1 MGRSRGQSP
10 LRVDDAI
17 ARFVRFLVVSDPGQL
32 RLRSA
37 SQTTSTLIVALVCLV
52 VTTRALGQPITVA
65 MLGSIVA
72 MFSAFVVRDRTAK
85 GRLLTT
91 GLIVV
96 PAAAAVTASTLL
108 GQFRIAADVGFIV
121 VLFTAVY
128 VRRFGPRGF
137 ALGMGGFISYFFVLF
152 LRATTSQLPYLLMA
166 VAIGVGAALTVRYLF
181 QREWDGAEL
190 TRLTRALRA
199 SALDVVDA
207 IDPVGA
213 EGYSPTIP
221 GRHEAGARRVVAD
234 RLERLANTALMIE
247 DWLDRNVAGD
257 HISVTGSD
265 LSRRIFDAQ
274 QATEQV
280 AFAMRGIDSAHLPTT
295 VHRVL
300 AALRVTLHNTPTD
313 DELRSARRIV
323 TKAEAHATGS
333 DQESVVVRSVARAVR
348 AHTAV
353 HRVAAHA
360 IEREAA
366 GERTSAPPPAAA
378 TPPVDEVPATREGW
392 FASAQTTGWFARLE
406 PTTRTA
412 IQVAVATSIA
422 TVLGELVSPARW
434 YWAVLSAFVVF
445 TGTTT
450 RGEILT
456 RAGHR
461 IVGTVVGVLAGVLL
475 AAVVGHNPPVQLAM
489 IAVCVF
495 FAFYLVAVANGLLVF
510 FITVLLAMLYGL
522 LGTFSI
528 AVLELRIVETCVG
541 ASVGIAAAYFILP
554 TRTRETVRGKVDD
567 YLEALDDLIVE
578 AVDSVLHPGRGVDLV
593 PAARRLDLALQALQT
608 AARPLQ
614 VGASDRRSLRV
625 APASRA
631 RRSTARLV
639 RVLEACDR
647 AAHALTR
654 AGIVAAGAD
663 PETTPSPDISAAL
676 AAGTDDVRESVAALR
691 SVVRESGGRDEE
703 PSAAALGDGIV
714 QTPVTALVE
723 RDPEELPTAT
733 RIAVRALDRLD
744 HAAAL
749 TRVRI

>member
-1 MGRSRGQSP
+1 MGRPRGTTSHGVGDT
-10 LRVDDAI
+10 LGRLA
-17 ARFVRFLVVSDPGQL
+17 RFLVVSDPGQL

-37 SQTTSTLIVALVCLV
+37 SQTTSTLVVALACLV

-65 MLGSIVA
+65 MLGSVVA
-72 MFSAFVVRDRTAK
+72 MFSAFVVRDRTAA

-96 PAAAAVTASTLL
+96 PASVAVTVSTLL
-108 GQFRIAADVGFIV
+108 GPIRVAADVGFIV

-137 ALGMGGFISYFFVLF
+137 ALGMGAFISYFFALF
-152 LRATTSQLPYLLMA
+152 LRATTAQLPYLLMA
-166 VAIGVGAALTVRYLF
+166 VVIGVAAALMVRFLF
-181 QREWDGAEL
+181 QREWAGAEL

-199 SALDVVDA
+199 SALDVVDT

-213 EGYSPTIP
+213 EGYTPSIP
-221 GRHEAGARRVVAD
+221 GRHEAGARRTVAEK
-234 RLERLANTALMIE
+234 LERLANTALMIE
-247 DWLDRNVAGD
+247 DWLDRNVAAN
-257 HISVTGSD
+257 HVSVTGND

-280 AFAMRGIDSAHLPTT
+280 AFAMRGADPTHLSPT
-295 VHRVL
+295 VRRVF
-300 AALRVTLHNTPTD
+300 AALRVVLHTAPTD
-313 DELRSARRIV
+313 DELRSARRVV
-323 TKAEAHATGS
+323 TKAEAAATGS
-333 DQESVVVRSVARAVR
+333 DQESIVIRSVARAVR

-360 IEREAA
+360 IEREAE
-366 GERTSAPPPAAA
+366 GERSSAPDVPPARAA
-378 TPPVDEVPATREGW
+378 GDDTPADES
-392 FASAQTTGWFARLE
+392 ASSQPTGWFARLQ

-422 TVLGELVSPARW
+422 TVLGEMVSPARW

-461 IVGTVVGVLAGVLL
+461 IVGTVIGVIAGVLL
-475 AAVVGHNPPVQLAM
+475 AALVGHNPPVQLAL
-489 IAVCVF
+489 IVVCVF

-554 TRTRETVRGKVDD
+554 TRTRETVREKVDD
-567 YLEALDDLIVE
+567 YLEALDDLIVQC
-578 AVDSVLHPGRGVDLV
+578 VDSVVEPGREVDLV

-654 AGIVAAGAD
+654 AGIVAATAD
-663 PETTPSPDISAAL
+663 PTTAPSEDVREAL
-676 AAGTDDVRESVAALR
+676 RSGRDDVRASVAALR
-691 SVVRESGGRDEE
+691 SVVRDSGGRD
-703 PSAAALGDGIV
+703 ADGYEGTRAHAME

-723 RDPEELPTAT
+723 RDPEHLPTAT

>member
-1 MGRSRGQSP
+1 MGRSSWVSSP
-10 LRVDDAI
+10 RRPGDALVRL
-17 ARFVRFLVVSDPGQL
+17 ARFLVVSDPGQL

-37 SQTTSTLIVALVCLV
+37 SQTTSTLVVALAVLV
-52 VTTRALGQPITVA
+52 VTTRALHQPITVA
-65 MLGSIVA
+65 MLGSVVA
-72 MFSAFVVRDRTAK
+72 MFSAFVVRDRTAR

-91 GLIVV
+91 ALIAV
-96 PAAAAVTASTLL
+96 PASIAVTVSTLL
-108 GQFRIAADVGFIV
+108 GSMRVFADVGFIL

-137 ALGMGGFISYFFVLF
+137 ALGMGAFISYFFALF
-152 LRATTSQLPYLLMA
+152 LRATTAQLPYLLMA
-166 VAIGVGAALTVRYLF
+166 VVIGVGSALTVRYLF
-181 QREWDGAEL
+181 QREWAGAEL

-199 SALDVVDA
+199 AALDVVDT
-207 IDPVGA
+207 IDPAGA
-213 EGYSPTIP
+213 EGYSPSIP
-221 GRHEAGARRVVAD
+221 GRHDATVRRTVTE

-247 DWLDRNVAGD
+247 DWLDRNVAAA
-257 HISVTGSD
+257 HLSVTGND
-265 LSRRIFDAQ
+265 MSRRIFDAQ

-280 AFAMRGIDSAHLPTT
+280 AFAMRGTDPAHLSTA

-323 TKAEAHATGS
+323 TRLEAGATGS
-333 DQESVVVRSVARAVR
+333 DQESIVIRSAARAVR
-348 AHTAV
+348 AHIAV
-353 HRVAAHA
+353 HRVTAHA

-366 GERTSAPPPAAA
+366 GDRSSAPATPPPLATDSEDAA
-378 TPPVDEVPATREGW
+378 TPSRSW
-392 FASAQTTGWFARLE
+392 LARLE

-461 IVGTVVGVLAGVLL
+461 IVGTVIGVLAGVLL
-475 AAVVGHNPPVQLAM
+475 AAVVGHRPPLQLAL
-489 IAVCVF
+489 IVVCVF
-495 FAFYLVAVANGLLVF
+495 FAFYLVAVANGFLVF

-522 LGTFSI
+522 LGTFSV

-554 TRTRETVRGKVDD
+554 TRTRETVRQKVDD
-567 YLEALDDLIVE
+567 YLEALDDLIVQS
-578 AVDSVLHPGRGVDLV
+578 VDSVVEPGRGVDLV
-593 PAARRLDLALQALQT
+593 PAARRLDVALQDLQT

-614 VGASDRRSLRV
+614 VGTSDRRALRV

-663 PETTPSPDISAAL
+663 PATAPSPEIVEAL
-676 AAGTDDVRESVAALR
+676 RSGADDVRASVAALR
-691 SVVRESGGRDEE
+691 SVVREAGGGDVAGSPSGSG
-703 PSAAALGDGIV
+703 AHALT

-723 RDPEELPTAT
+723 RDPEQLPTAT

>member
-1 MGRSRGQSP
+1 MGRQRGMTSHGVGDT
-10 LRVDDAI
+10 L
-17 ARFVRFLVVSDPGQL
+17 ARLARFLVVSDPGQL

-37 SQTTSTLIVALVCLV
+37 SQTTSTLVVALVCLV

-65 MLGSIVA
+65 MLGSVVA
-72 MFSAFVVRDRTAK
+72 MFSAFVVRDRSAN

-96 PAAAAVTASTLL
+96 PASIAVTVSTLL
-108 GQFRIAADVGFIV
+108 GPVRVAADVGFIV

-137 ALGMGGFISYFFVLF
+137 ALGMGAFISYFFALF
-152 LRATTSQLPYLLMA
+152 LRAQTAQLPYLLMA
-166 VAIGVGAALTVRYLF
+166 VVIGVAAALTVRFLF
-181 QREWDGAEL
+181 QREWAGAEL

-199 SALDVVDA
+199 SALDVVDT
-207 IDPVGA
+207 IDPIGA
-213 EGYSPTIP
+213 EGYSPAIP
-221 GRHEAGARRVVAD
+221 GRHEAGARRAVAEK
-234 RLERLANTALMIE
+234 LERLANTALMIE
-247 DWLDRNVAGD
+247 DWLDRNVAGA
-257 HISVTGSD
+257 HVSVTGND

-280 AFAMRGIDSAHLPTT
+280 AFAMRGADPTSLSGP
-295 VHRVL
+295 VHRVF
-300 AALRVTLHNTPTD
+300 AALRVVLHNDPTD
-313 DELRSARRIV
+313 DELRSARRVV
-323 TKAEAHATGS
+323 TKAEAAATGS
-333 DQESVVVRSVARAVR
+333 DQESIVIRSAARAVR

-366 GERTSAPPPAAA
+366 GERSSAPEPLPPHVAG
-378 TPPVDEVPATREGW
+378 PVDEESSLSTTAGW
-392 FASAQTTGWFARLE
+392 FGRLE

-412 IQVAVATSIA
+412 IQVAIATSIA

-461 IVGTVVGVLAGVLL
+461 IVGTVVGVIAGVLL
-475 AAVVGHNPPVQLAM
+475 AALVGHNPPVQLAL
-489 IAVCVF
+489 IVVCVF

-522 LGTFSI
+522 LGTFSV

-554 TRTRETVRGKVDD
+554 TRTRETVRDKVDD
-567 YLEALDDLIVE
+567 YLEALDDLIVQC
-578 AVDSVLHPGRGVDLV
+578 VDSVVEPGRGVDLV

-663 PETTPSPDISAAL
+663 PDTAPSPEIREAL
-676 AAGTDDVRESVAALR
+676 RSGRDDVRASVAALR
-691 SVVRESGGRDEE
+691 SVVREAGGD
-703 PSAAALGDGIV
+703 SDGYEGARTHAME
-714 QTPVTALVE
+714 QTPVTALVA
-723 RDPEELPTAT
+723 RDPEHLPTAT

>member
-1 MGRSRGQSP
+1 MGRPRGMTSQGVGDT
-10 LRVDDAI
+10 L
-17 ARFVRFLVVSDPGQL
+17 ARLARFLVVSDPGQL

-37 SQTTSTLIVALVCLV
+37 SQTTSTLVVALACLV
-52 VTTRALGQPITVA
+52 VTTKALGQPITVA
-65 MLGSIVA
+65 MLGSVVA
-72 MFSAFVVRDRTAK
+72 MFSAFVVRDRSAA

-96 PAAAAVTASTLL
+96 PASVAVTVSTLL
-108 GQFRIAADVGFIV
+108 GPIRVAADVGFIV

-137 ALGMGGFISYFFVLF
+137 ALGMGAFISYFFALF
-152 LRATTSQLPYLLMA
+152 LRAQTAQLPYLLMA
-166 VAIGVGAALTVRYLF
+166 VVIGVAAALTVRFLF
-181 QREWDGAEL
+181 QREWAGAEL

-199 SALDVVDA
+199 SALDVVDTV
-207 IDPVGA
+207 DPLGA
-213 EGYSPTIP
+213 EGYTPPIP
-221 GRHEAGARRVVAD
+221 GRHEAGARRTVAE

-247 DWLDRNVAGD
+247 DWLDRNVAAA
-257 HISVTGSD
+257 HVSVTGND

-280 AFAMRGIDSAHLPTT
+280 AFAMRGADPTT
-295 VHRVL
+295 LSDPVRRAF
-300 AALRVTLHNTPTD
+300 AALRVVLHTTPSD
-313 DELRSARRIV
+313 DELRSARRVV
-323 TKAEAHATGS
+323 TKAEAAATGS
-333 DQESVVVRSVARAVR
+333 DQESIVIRSVARAVR

-366 GERTSAPPPAAA
+366 GERSSAPDAP
-378 TPPVDEVPATREGW
+378 TPTEASDDEASPSEQKGW
-392 FASAQTTGWFARLE
+392 YARLQ

-422 TVLGELVSPARW
+422 TVLGEMVSPARW

-461 IVGTVVGVLAGVLL
+461 IVGTVVGVIAGVLL
-475 AAVVGHNPPVQLAM
+475 AALVGHDPPVQLAL
-489 IAVCVF
+489 IVVCVF

-541 ASVGIAAAYFILP
+541 ASVGITAAYFILP
-554 TRTRETVRGKVDD
+554 TRTRETVREKVDD
-567 YLEALDDLIVE
+567 YLEALDDLIVQC
-578 AVDSVLHPGRGVDLV
+578 VDSVVEPGREVDLV

-654 AGIVAAGAD
+654 AGIVAAAAD
-663 PETTPSPDISAAL
+663 PSSAPSEDVREAL
-676 AAGTDDVRESVAALR
+676 RSGRDDVRASVAALR
-691 SVVRESGGRDEE
+691 SVVREAGGDSEGYEGTRAHAME
-703 PSAAALGDGIV
+703 

-723 RDPEELPTAT
+723 RDPEHLPTAT

>member
-1 MGRSRGQSP
+1 MTPRGVGEALGR
-10 LRVDDAI
+10 LM
-17 ARFVRFLVVSDPGQL
+17 RFIVVSDPGQL

-37 SQTTSTLIVALVCLV
+37 SQTTSTLVVALACLV

-65 MLGSIVA
+65 MLGSVVA
-72 MFSAFVVRDRTAK
+72 MFSAFVVRDRTAA

-91 GLIVV
+91 GLIAV
-96 PAAAAVTASTLL
+96 PAATAVTVSTLL
-108 GQFRIAADVGFIV
+108 GPIRVAADVGFIV

-137 ALGMGGFISYFFVLF
+137 ALGMGAFIAYFFALF
-152 LRATTSQLPYLLMA
+152 LRATVDQLPYLLLA
-166 VAIGVGAALTVRYLF
+166 VVVGVGAALVVRYLF
-181 QREWDGAEL
+181 QREWAGAEL

-207 IDPVGA
+207 IDPLGA
-213 EGYSPTIP
+213 EGYAPTVP
-221 GRHEAGARRVVAD
+221 GRHEAGARRAVTEK
-234 RLERLANTALMIE
+234 LERLANTALMIE
-247 DWLDRNVAGD
+247 DWLDRNVAAA
-257 HISVTGSD
+257 HVSVTGND

-280 AFAMRGIDSAHLPTT
+280 AFAMRGADPTRQSDT
-295 VHRVL
+295 VHRVF
-300 AALRVTLHNTPTD
+300 AALRVVLHNTPSE

-323 TKAEAHATGS
+323 TKAEAAATGS
-333 DQESVVVRSVARAVR
+333 DQESIVIRSVARAVR

-360 IEREAA
+360 IEREAE
-366 GERTSAPPPAAA
+366 GERSSAPDTAPADPSSAVDSAPP
-378 TPPVDEVPATREGW
+378 GSW
-392 FASAQTTGWFARLE
+392 FSRLE

-412 IQVAVATSIA
+412 IQVAVATSVA
-422 TVLGELVSPARW
+422 TVLGELVSPQRW

-445 TGTTT
+445 NGTTT

-461 IVGTVVGVLAGVLL
+461 IVGTVVGVIGGVVL
-475 AAVVGHNPPVQLAM
+475 AALVGHNPPVQLAL
-489 IAVCVF
+489 IVVCVF
-495 FAFYLVAVANGLLVF
+495 FAFYLVAVANAALVF

-554 TRTRETVRGKVDD
+554 TRTRETVREKVDD
-567 YLEALDDLIVE
+567 YLDALDDLIVQS
-578 AVDSVLHPGRGVDLV
+578 VDSVVEPGREVDLV

-608 AARPLQ
+608 ASRPLQ

-625 APASRA
+625 APAGRA

-663 PETTPSPDISAAL
+663 PTTAPSPVIRNAL
-676 AAGTDDVRESVAALR
+676 RSGTDDVRASVAALR
-691 SVVRESGGRDEE
+691 SVVREAGGRDGDDDLDRE
-703 PSAAALGDGIV
+703 AADRL
-714 QTPVTALVE
+714 QRTPVTALVE
-723 RDPEELPTAT
+723 RHPEELPTAT